1 MQNSDRLED
10 TDKGGWWMEE
20 DSVGDRLQGIT
31 EAIRETLGGTRP
43 DTSRENREEWET
55 EPTIVDA
62 IYALVEAV
70 DRLGKVVSESID
82 IVGAHTS

>member
-1 MQNSDRLED
+1 MQDND
-10 TDKGGWWMEE
+10 G
-20 DSVGDRLQGIT
+20 VGDGLQGIT

-43 DTSRENREEWET
+43 DTWWEDREEGET

-82 IVGAHTS
+82 LIGVP